1 MDLIPYSTTTL
12 RINKY
17 RNHFL
22 LIALMLLPFSLFPQT
37 GNTPYSRYGV
47 GKLYTNSNIFSMA
60 MGGTAIGTRSPL
72 FVNPYNPASYS
83 AFDSTSFIFDAALYG
98 SLVTLK
104 TSTASDKVNDA
115 GLAYI
120 TMGFP
125 VTRWWKTSLGVMPY
139 SAMGYKIGID
149 SVLSQIGR
157 VEYNYSGNG
166 GLNRVYMGH
175 SLQPFKNLSV
185 GFNFSYIFGTLDRER
200 SVSFPDSTY
209 TFGSKLIN
217 SVIVRNMYLDFGLQ
231 YHVDLKSGTQL
242 TAGLVFSPSQSLS
255 STYDFLAVS
264 YFHNYTSN
272 LDVITDTSVF
282 ESGSKG
288 TIGIPMSLGGGF
300 SLAQKNRWMASADVQ
315 YQQWE
320 KFSFLGTKDL
330 LKNSLRISV
339 GGQFKPSPLDIGKYY
354 KRINYR
360 FGFRY
365 EQSNLELRNTRLNDF
380 GISFGMGLPMKK
392 SRSTINIAFE
402 LGTFG
407 STDNQLVKENYFRFT
422 VGASMFEK
430 WFLKRK
436 YD

>member
-1 MDLIPYSTTTL
+1 
-12 RINKY
+12 
-17 RNHFL
+17 
-22 LIALMLLPFSLFPQT
+22 
-37 GNTPYSRYGV
+37 
-47 GKLYTNSNIFSMA
+47 MA

-149 SVLSQIGR
+149 SVISQIGK
-157 VEYNYSGNG
+157 VEYNYSGDG

-217 SVIVRNMYLDFGLQ
+217 SVIVKNMYLDFGLQ
-231 YHVDLKSGTQL
+231 YHIDLKSGTQL

-272 LDVITDTSVF
+272 LDIITDTSVF

-300 SLAQKNRWMASADVQ
+300 SLSQKNRWMASADIQ

-320 KFSFLGTKDL
+320 KFSFLGTTDM

-360 FGFRY
+360 FGFRF

-392 SRSTINIAFE
+392 SRSTVNIALE

-407 STDNQLVKENYFRFT
+407 STDNQLIKENYFRFT
-422 VGASMFEK
+422 LGASMFEK